1 MAKFR
6 ISGPDG
12 GVYEVNAPDDA
23 TEDQVLSYVQQNTAG
38 RSFAQPKLAA
48 SANAANEPSFLAGV
62 ANQAVD
68 VWNQGVDVA
77 NQGVRGINRG
87 INAAMSLPGEMVGGA
102 VNMAGDA
109 INMIAPG
116 TVEPGQ
122 GDRFKFNN
130 AVSEFMSSPNSTPQ
144 TDAGRYADSI
154 GQALGGN
161 IIPGAGIAMK
171 ARQAVP
177 AAKTTIGAIGQNI
190 VNAYRTNPGAAV
202 ATDAISAT
210 GAGIGL
216 QLAKDLDLGPTLS
229 PTGQVLGGLVGGL
242 APFGAAAAYSR
253 AARSPMLARYR
264 TSAPAGMEPQPQ
276 SAGAAVNP
284 MLAAGDPTPPVT
296 GADAAAY
303 QYLANQAAAAG
314 VKPGQLG
321 ARLEQSDID
330 AIGGRSAFGL
340 VELDPSYQRIA
351 GSLVRQNLEASNY
364 GQRFVAGRQT
374 GITPLDGMP
383 ENSGI
388 PTRQFM
394 EQKTPIDPPAGMYER
409 MQENV
414 RGYLQVP
421 PRSAY
426 RVDQDLFNIRKQQAQ
441 ANYSAAYDAASTVN
455 IAPVLDTVLDKWSA
469 LANDPRQLKPIAKRI
484 EKAVNIFKTRAGTVE
499 DLKRF
504 QDGKELLDE
513 EISGLMESPV
523 GRNKKLGGVLNDF
536 KKELLAAVDEE
547 ANIGPAGPLYKG
559 ARDVFSSTSELR
571 DALEMGRNALKDGSE
586 VSADAYRAMS
596 AGEQQMFRIGLAD
609 PLDRLMAAQKRGAD
623 VTQTF
628 QKPSVQ
634 EMLME
639 VGPQDQ
645 AMRFGRNIQSENT
658 ITRTNNEVF
667 GNSKTQQR
675 AVDDEAFNQMGD
687 TIEAIKTAQ
696 EAVRSSRS
704 LTDAGF
710 NLAKGALERLG
721 GFRAD
726 AAMALARKLFT
737 ADRAE
742 LDVIIREID
751 ARIGPTKSAQ
761 FQDIL
766 DRYRASVARQSAT
779 STAVATQQVNQPQTG
794 PLRVG
799 PIRPNQNGQND
810 LFNRPPG

>member
-62 ANQAVD
+62 ANQVAD
-68 VWNQGVDVA
+68 VG

-87 INAAMSLPGEMVGGA
+87 VNSLISLPGEIVSGA
-102 VNMAGDA
+102 VNMVA
-109 INMIAPG
+109 
-116 TVEPGQ
+116 PGQ
-122 GDRFKFNN
+122 GDRFKWDN
-130 AVSEFMSSPNSTPQ
+130 AVSRFMSSPEAQPQ
-144 TDAGRYADSI
+144 TDAGRYANSI
-154 GQALGGN
+154 GQTIGGN

-171 ARQAVP
+171 ARQAAP
-177 AAKTTIGAIGQNI
+177 AATTTIGAIGQNI
-190 VNAYRTNPGAAV
+190 VNAYRSNPGAAV
-202 ATDAISAT
+202 ATDAIAAT
-210 GAGIGL
+210 GAGIG
-216 QLAKDLDLGPTLS
+216 QQVAQDLEFD
-229 PTGQVLGGLVGGL
+229 PTGQVIGAVAGGL

-253 AARSPMLARYR
+253 AARSPILARYR

-296 GADAAAY
+296 GPDAAAY
-303 QYLANQAAAAG
+303 QHLANQAAAAG

-321 ARLEQSDID
+321 ARLERSDID

-340 VELDPSYQRIA
+340 VELDPSYQRLA

-426 RVDQDLFNIRKQQAQ
+426 RVDQDLLDIRKQQAQ

-455 IAPVLDTVLDKWSA
+455 IAPVLDAVLDKWSA

-484 EKAVNIFKTRAGTVE
+484 EKAVNIFKTKAGTVE

-513 EISGLMESPV
+513 EISGLINSPV

-571 DALEMGRNALKDGSE
+571 DALQMGRNALKDGSE

-645 AMRFGRNIQSENT
+645 AMRFGRNIQTENT

-726 AAMALARKLFT
+726 TATALAKKLFT

-751 ARIGPTKSAQ
+751 ARMGPTKSAQ
-761 FQDIL
+761 FGALL
-766 DRYRASVARQSAT
+766 DRYQASVARQSAT
-779 STAVATQQVNQPQTG
+779 STAIATQQVNQPQTG